1 MLALPSMS
9 GLASPVGES
18 FRGRAMHGLGH
29 IDIEHFRQCRKV
41 SIPIESFT
49 PLVGPN
55 NVGKTTI
62 LEAIKYVFAP
72 RTIAKDQASDP
83 DRRIVVCARIDG
95 IGDELLATLAEPR
108 HRAAIEPYCREGSLR
123 IRAVGPDRPK
133 QEVWDPDQYSGEG
146 VPTVWRS
153 YPTGLPEAVSALMPE
168 ARHIE
173 ALDDIQEDLGKGK
186 AGSTIRDL
194 LDDLMSPVLEA
205 HTEVS
210 DALAVIR
217 RVLSADPDGR
227 APLLREF
234 DREASGALAEFFP
247 GLGVELVMPEVEV
260 KEFFRSGD
268 VLVTDSQSGERRR
281 FDQLGTGAQRALQ
294 MALIRLLADRS
305 QRQNRSPARRVLLI
319 DEPELFLHPQAI
331 ICVREALYQLSKCG
345 FQIIFSTHSPFMI
358 SRENAAD
365 VVIVRRDPEA
375 GVSTRPPMREVVS
388 QAIEDARA
396 QSRVLFELG
405 NVAGIYFSDRVVL
418 CEGKTERRLLPL
430 VARSLG
436 DTASTCFVELGSCSS
451 IPKGLKVLDA
461 MGLSACAIADL
472 DFGFTSARG
481 TRSLL
486 PADDEVMITTRE
498 VLEELRSSLGCTLA
512 ANSLPQNSSQWPA
525 WKTWAEFTKHER
537 GQVVSA
543 KVHTELLAHR
553 VWIWPVGCIENV
565 LGIEEKGEDAIV
577 EQEERL
583 RSMDIN
589 ELEVSVPLLVQ
600 CFRWLEFGRSEE
612 EG

>member
-1 MLALPSMS
+1 
-9 GLASPVGES
+9 
-18 FRGRAMHGLGH
+18 MHGLGY
-29 IDIEHFRQCRKV
+29 IYIENFRGCRKV
-41 SIPIESFT
+41 AIPLESFT

-55 NVGKTTI
+55 NAGKTTI
-62 LEAIKYVFAP
+62 LEAIKYVLSPKALTKGDAADSNRP
-72 RTIAKDQASDP
+72 V
-83 DRRIVVCARIDG
+83 VVCARIDG
-95 IGDELLATLAEPR
+95 IGEELLETLSEPR
-108 HRAAIEPYCREGSLR
+108 HRASIDPYCRNGSLW
-123 IRAVGPDRPK
+123 IRVVGPAKPK

-173 ALDDIQEDLGKGK
+173 ALDDIKEDLGKGK

-194 LDDLMSPVLEA
+194 LDDLMSPILEA
-205 HTEVS
+205 HAEVS
-210 DALAVIR
+210 QALATIR
-217 RVLSADPDGR
+217 QVLSANANGR
-227 APLLREF
+227 TPLLQEF
-234 DREASGALAEFFP
+234 DREATGALAEFFP
-247 GLGVELVMPEVEV
+247 GLSVELDMPEVEV

-268 VLVTDSQSGERRR
+268 VLVTDLLSGDRRR

-305 QRQNRSPARRVLLI
+305 HRQGRSPARRVLLI

-331 ICVREALYQLSKCG
+331 VRVREALFKLSKCG

-365 VVIVRRDPEA
+365 VVIVRRDHDA
-375 GVSTRPPMREVVS
+375 GVSTRPPMREAVT

-430 VARSLG
+430 IEKTSG
-436 DTASTCFVELGSCSS
+436 NGTSTCFVELGSCSS
-451 IPKGLKVLDA
+451 IPKGLKVLEA
-461 MGLSACAIADL
+461 MGISVCAIADL

-481 TRSLL
+481 ARSLL
-486 PADDEVMITTRE
+486 PAEDEVMSATRE
-498 VLEELRSSLGCTLA
+498 ILREMSSSRGCTLA
-512 ANSLPQNSSQWPA
+512 ANGLPQNSSEWPA
-525 WKTWAEFTKHER
+525 WKTWAEFARHER
-537 GQVVSA
+537 GKLVSDQVYT
-543 KVHTELLAHR
+543 KLLGYR
-553 VWIWPVGCIENV
+553 VWVWPVGCMENV
-565 LGIEEKGEDAIV
+565 LGIEEKGEEIIV

-583 RSMDIN
+583 RSMDLSG
-589 ELEVSVPLLVQ
+589 LESHVPLLVD
-600 CFRWLEFGRSEE
+600 CSRWIASLR
-612 EG
+612 